1 VKLRL
6 SADWTWAC
14 SCDCHPELWDRDPER
29 TCGTSSGAAARAE
42 PLARRYPGRL
52 TFSIGSELTLFMRG
66 IVPDSTFT
74 TRLRNPALP
83 PRKPTAFAPA
93 STAALAASRTP
104 GRRFAATICQ
114 SFPRERTDFCVTERS
129 G

>member
-1 VKLRL
+1 MKLRL

-14 SCDCHPELWDRDPER
+14 SCDCHPELWDRDPKR

-42 PLARRYPGRL
+42 LLARRYPGRL

-83 PRKPTAFAPA
+83 SRKPTAFGPCQHSSPGSFAYA
-93 STAALAASRTP
+93 WSALRGHHLPVIPT
-104 GRRFAATICQ
+104 
-114 SFPRERTDFCVTERS
+114 RTDGLLRN
-129 G
+129 